1 MDKRK
6 RLIAFRGRVFII
18 VGVTAMLT
26 AMFHTNKSSVVFT
39 PLLVVFGV
47 GFIALAV
54 PWRVWR
60 NLPEWFRRDDS
71 WL

>member
-6 RLIAFRGRVFII
+6 RWRAFRGRVFII

-26 AMFHTNKSSVVFT
+26 AMFLTNRSSVVFA
-39 PLLVVFGV
+39 PLLIVFGI